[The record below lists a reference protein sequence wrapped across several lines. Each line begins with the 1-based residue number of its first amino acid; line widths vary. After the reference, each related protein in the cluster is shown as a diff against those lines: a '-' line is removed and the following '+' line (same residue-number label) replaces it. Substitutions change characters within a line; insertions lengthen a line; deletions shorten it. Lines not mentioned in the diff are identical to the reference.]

1 MISKIELDLLR
12 LKLQHQYS
20 TDEING
26 IFLHLNDY
34 QGNIS
39 LDEISARLHQFEPIQ
54 YITQRAYFHRYTFHV
69 NKHTLIP
76 RPETEELCEL
86 ILNEHPNTPKHI
98 IDLGTGSGC
107 IPITLLK
114 ERPTWTAMGLDISN
128 DALHVARDNAESLEV
143 SNRLKFQLGDILKLH
158 LLPKA
163 DIWISNPPYISIQEK
178 SSLSNKV
185 TLHEPHSALFAG
197 EDPLIF
203 YKKMA
208 TLFSEHTPSGEFW
221 FEINQF
227 LWQETLAVFNSLK
240 LEAKKIEDFSGNPRF
255 IKVIKKVV
263 TLA

>member
-1 MISKIELDLLR
+1 MISKIELDILR
-12 LKLQHQYS
+12 QKLQNLYT

-26 IFLHLNDY
+26 IILHLNDY
-34 QGNIS
+34 QGTVS
-39 LDEISARLHQFEPIQ
+39 LDEISARLHQLEPIQ
-54 YITQRAYFHRYTFHV
+54 YITQRAFFHRYTFHV

-86 ILNEHPNTPKHI
+86 ILNEHSNTPKHI

-114 ERPTWTAMGLDISN
+114 ERPNWTAMGLDISN
-128 DALHVARDNAESLEV
+128 DALDVACNNAESLGV
-143 SNRLKFQLGDILKLH
+143 SNRLKFQSGDILKLH

-227 LWQETLAVFNSLK
+227 LWQETIAVFNSLK

-255 IKVIKKVV
+255 IKVIKKVI
-263 TLA
+263 TQA

>member
-1 MISKIELDLLR
+1 MISKIELDILR
-12 LKLQHQYS
+12 QKLQHQYT

-26 IFLHLNDY
+26 IILHLNDY
-34 QGNIS
+34 QGTVS
-39 LDEISARLHQFEPIQ
+39 LDEISARLHQLEPIQ
-54 YITQRAYFHRYTFHV
+54 YITQRAFFHRYTFHV

-114 ERPTWTAMGLDISN
+114 ERPNWTAMGLDISN
-128 DALHVARDNAESLEV
+128 DALDVARNNAESLGV

-208 TLFSEHTPSGEFW
+208 TLFLNIPHRVNFG
-221 FEINQF
+221 
-227 LWQETLAVFNSLK
+227 LK
-240 LEAKKIEDFSGNPRF
+240 LTNFYGRKP
-255 IKVIKKVV
+255 
-263 TLA
+263 